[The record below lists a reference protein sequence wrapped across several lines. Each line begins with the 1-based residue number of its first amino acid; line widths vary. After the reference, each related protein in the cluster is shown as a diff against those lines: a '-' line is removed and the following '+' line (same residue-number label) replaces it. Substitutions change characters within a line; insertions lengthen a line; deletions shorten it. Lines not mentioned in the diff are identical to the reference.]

1 VRAVVLQGE
10 GPGFCAGADLSVLQ
24 QVEEPRDI
32 VDHVLT
38 RYRVLVERIMTL
50 EKPVLGAIGGAAAG
64 AGLALALAC
73 DLRVM
78 ADDAHLVCAFS
89 NIAFVPDSGASW
101 LLVRQVG
108 YARAFELAATA
119 APVTAD
125 RALTLGLA
133 NRVVPPEEL
142 QDATHAWAAELAARP
157 TRALALTKRT
167 LQHAMDAPLAQVF
180 RHEAEAQA
188 EAVQTDDHREG
199 VQAFL
204 AKRAPTFA
212 GR

>member
-1 VRAVVLQGE
+1 VRAVVLRGE
-10 GPGFCAGADLSVLQ
+10 GPAFCAGADLSVLQ
-24 QVEEPRDI
+24 HVEEPRDI

-38 RYRVLVERIMTL
+38 RYRVLVERMLTL
-50 EKPVLGAIGGAAAG
+50 DLPIVGAIGGAAAG

-78 ADDAHLVCAFS
+78 AEDARLVCAFS
-89 NIAFVPDSGASW
+89 DIGFVPDSGASW

-119 APVTAD
+119 APVSAA
-125 RALTLGLA
+125 RAQALGLA
-133 NRVVPPEEL
+133 NRVVPAANL
-142 QDATHAWAAELAARP
+142 DAAAHGWAEELAARP

-167 LQHAMDAPLAQVF
+167 LRHAMDAPLAEVF
-180 RHEAEAQA
+180 RYEAEAQA
-188 EAVQTDDHREG
+188 ACVQTEDHCEG

-204 AKRAPTFA
+204 SKRQPSFV